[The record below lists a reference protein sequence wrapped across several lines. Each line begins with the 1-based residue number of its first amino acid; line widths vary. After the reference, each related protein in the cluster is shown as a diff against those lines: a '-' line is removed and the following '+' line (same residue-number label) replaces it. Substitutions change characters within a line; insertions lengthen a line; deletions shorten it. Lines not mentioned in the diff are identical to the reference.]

1 MSEFIGANLR
11 LARLFHGLTLAE
23 LGADIGISKQFL
35 GRVEIGREIRL
46 SKSVERDVCERLAVL
61 PEFFYAVDSMPIA
74 DEQCHF
80 RKQLTTKTALRQMA
94 RARGEML
101 KRLVNVLDEHLELPQ
116 YQILEGEPSSIEATE
131 QAAEKCRT
139 HWGLGVGP
147 LQNLTRIAENA
158 GAVVM
163 RVSGLAD
170 EIDAVSF
177 ATRRPVIALNNNK
190 RSACRSR
197 FAIAHELGH
206 FALHSGV
213 LTGDRLTEGQANRF
227 ASAFLMP
234 RGTFAPECAH
244 ATRGSRL
251 NWSVLVDLKLRWGV
265 SKAAI
270 LYRGRQLGIFSE
282 SQVRGG
288 YITLN
293 RHGEATGEREDD
305 QVPAETPE
313 TIAEGLQ
320 VLHSALGIP
329 SSAVARSMQ
338 IEPALLDDLLGNDRQ
353 TSNLENVVPLFG
365 RRDVRPEDLPSERPG
380 HDGSTP
386 LELS

>member
-23 LGADIGISKQFL
+23 LGAEIGISKQFL
-35 GRVEIGREIRL
+35 GRVEIGREASL
-46 SKSVERDVCERLAVL
+46 SASVERDVCKRLAVL
-61 PEFFYAVDSMPIA
+61 PEFFYNVDPMPIA

-116 YQILEGEPSSIEATE
+116 YRILEGEPSSVEATE
-131 QAAEKCRT
+131 QAAERCRT

-147 LQNLTRIAENA
+147 LQNLSRIAENA

-177 ATRRPVIALNNNK
+177 ATRRPVIALNNER

-206 FALHSGV
+206 FALHSGI
-213 LTGDRLTEGQANRF
+213 LTGDRLTEAQANRF

-234 RGTFAPECAH
+234 RGTFAPECAR

-251 NWSVLVDLKLRWGV
+251 NWPVLVDLKLRWGV

-270 LYRGRQLGIFSE
+270 LYRGQQLGVFDE
-282 SQVRGG
+282 AQVRGG

-293 RHGEATGEREDD
+293 RHGEAAGEREDD
-305 QVPAETPE
+305 LVPIEKPE
-313 TIAEGLQ
+313 TIAEGLR
-320 VLHSALGIP
+320 VLQTALGIP
-329 SSAVARSMQ
+329 TSAVARSMS
-338 IEPALLDDLLGNDRQ
+338 IEPALLDDLLGNDPHE
-353 TSNLENVVPLFG
+353 TSADNVVSLFS
-365 RRDVRPEDLPSERPG
+365 RRDARPPSVVAA
-380 HDGSTP
+380 
-386 LELS
+386 